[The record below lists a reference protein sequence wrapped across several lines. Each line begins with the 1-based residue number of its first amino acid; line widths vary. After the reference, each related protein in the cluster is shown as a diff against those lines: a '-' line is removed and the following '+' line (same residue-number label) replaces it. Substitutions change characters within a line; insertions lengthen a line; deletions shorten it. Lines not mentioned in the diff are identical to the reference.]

1 MADNSKV
8 TSRDGTAIAFST
20 MGHGPPLILMDG
32 AFCYRQNGPTPKL
45 APLLAQHFTVYAY
58 DRRGRAESGN
68 TAPYAVDR
76 EVEDLGAVV
85 DAAGGSAFVFG
96 MSSGGGIAL
105 RAAES
110 GMGIRRL
117 ALYEPPYITRN
128 GNPRSLE
135 KQMTDLD
142 RLVSSGDRTGAV
154 MYFMTDV
161 FGAPKFFI
169 HGMRLFMRTAWR
181 KNESVAHTLPYDLA
195 ILSDWSVLKEAASID
210 VPVLVIGGARSSPE
224 LQEAVKTVVDAIPR
238 SQQRMLDGQS
248 HNVSMKTLAPVLV
261 EFFLGQ

>member
-1 MADNSKV
+1 
-8 TSRDGTAIAFST
+8 
-20 MGHGPPLILMDG
+20 
-32 AFCYRQNGPTPKL
+32 
-45 APLLAQHFTVYAY
+45 
-58 DRRGRAESGN
+58 
-68 TAPYAVDR
+68 
-76 EVEDLGAVV
+76 
-85 DAAGGSAFVFG
+85 
-96 MSSGGGIAL
+96 
-105 RAAES
+105 
-110 GMGIRRL
+110 
-117 ALYEPPYITRN
+117 
-128 GNPRSLE
+128 
-135 KQMTDLD
+135 
-142 RLVSSGDRTGAV
+142 